1 MVFSR
6 RSHLDAGAVALMVA
20 LCAAWGLQQVV
31 VKVTNPHISPLL
43 QAGIRSIGATVLV
56 WLWARYRSIPLF
68 NRDGS
73 LFPGLVAATFF
84 AGEFALLYLGLSYT
98 TASRGVLFLYTA
110 PFIVA
115 IGAHLLLPGER
126 LGRLQWA
133 GLLCAFAGIA
143 TAFADG
149 LRLPTYRELIGD
161 LMVFVAAIF
170 WGATTLVI
178 RTSTLSHV
186 SPSKTLFYQLAG
198 SAVLLPAASWL
209 MDEPGVTSLSAAV
222 LGSLAFQIVAVA
234 FVSYLAWFW
243 LVAHYPA
250 ARLAAFSF
258 LTPLFGM
265 VAGGMLLGER
275 ITPALALAMALV
287 ASGIYLVNR
296 PRPG

>member
-1 MVFSR
+1 MV
-6 RSHLDAGAVALMVA
+6 V

-31 VKVTNPHISPLL
+31 VKVTNPHVSPLL
-43 QAGIRSIGATVLV
+43 QSGIRSIGGTLLV
-56 WLWARYRSIPLF
+56 WLWAAYRGIPLF

-73 LFPGLVAATFF
+73 LFPGLVAAILFS
-84 AGEFALLYLGLSYT
+84 AEFALIYVGLTYT
-98 TASRGVLFLYTA
+98 TASRSVLFLYTA

-126 LGRLQWA
+126 LGRLQWT
-133 GLLCAFAGIA
+133 GLLCAFAGIVM
-143 TAFADG
+143 AFADG
-149 LRLPTYRELIGD
+149 LRLPTHRELIGD
-161 LMVFVAAIF
+161 LMVFLAAIF
-170 WGATTLVI
+170 WGATTLVV
-178 RTSTLSHV
+178 RTSKLSAV

-198 SAVLLPAASWL
+198 SAVLLPATSWL
-209 MDEPGVTSLSAAV
+209 MGETGISSWSAGV
-222 LGSLAFQIVAVA
+222 LGSLAFQIVVVA

-243 LVAHYPA
+243 LIAHYPA

-265 VAGGMLLGER
+265 VAGGVLLGER

-296 PRPG
+296 PRPA